1 MLVFHVARLANVLA
15 LGFCA
20 FIFVSGPNLTYGQIR
35 PVRFI
40 PLGDAAGGNFQSA
53 ATAVSADGRVVVG
66 NGLNDRGMVALRW
79 TEQGGITEIPPAHP
93 EKRYRSIAQG
103 VSSDGKT
110 VVGESSSA
118 ETFRGVNMNQG
129 YVWRAEKGMRLL
141 GTLPGMFPASAAR
154 AVSGNGA
161 IVVGQVSATKGPFGF
176 AWTQSRG
183 LNKLPSS
190 ATIRPQDV
198 WGISSDGIAAVGVAV
213 EFTDDG
219 HLRFS
224 NGKRG
229 RRAAFKALNTG
240 EFQALGVLP
249 EHLSSKAMDASLQG
263 RYVVGTS
270 ARAGGSQAF
279 IWDAARGMRGLGHLQ
294 RHEHSYASGIS
305 DDGRFVVGISG
316 KESTK
321 AFIWA
326 QDAGI
331 QDLQV
336 LAMDAG
342 LDLSGWMLKS
352 ASDISANGKT
362 VVGRGINPR
371 GKAEGWIMRL
381 AGEAN

>member
-40 PLGDAAGGNFQSA
+40 PLGDAAGGDFQSA
-53 ATAVSADGRVVVG
+53 ATAVSADGRV
-66 NGLNDRGMVALRW
+66 
-79 TEQGGITEIPPAHP
+79 
-93 EKRYRSIAQG
+93 
-103 VSSDGKT
+103 
-110 VVGESSSA
+110 
-118 ETFRGVNMNQG
+118 
-129 YVWRAEKGMRLL
+129 
-141 GTLPGMFPASAAR
+141 
-154 AVSGNGA
+154 
-161 IVVGQVSATKGPFGF
+161 
-176 AWTQSRG
+176 
-183 LNKLPSS
+183 
-190 ATIRPQDV
+190 
-198 WGISSDGIAAVGVAV
+198 
-213 EFTDDG
+213 
-219 HLRFS
+219 
-224 NGKRG
+224 
-229 RRAAFKALNTG
+229 
-240 EFQALGVLP
+240 
-249 EHLSSKAMDASLQG
+249 
-263 RYVVGTS
+263 VVGTS

-321 AFIWA
+321 PFIWA

-342 LDLSGWMLKS
+342 LDLSGWVLKS

-362 VVGRGINPR
+362 VVGCGINPR